1 MNRKKVGFQQKLTQ
15 IYPIIPSH
23 VLPTNT
29 TTDRHP
35 VHRWFN
41 FIAGFSPE
49 FVSKCIVDAN
59 IGNDSLIVDPF
70 AGCGTTLVE
79 ANVQGI
85 RSIGFEAH
93 LFLANICKSKLLI
106 EADIEIIREI
116 KDDLSIIDPNEKIL
130 KEYSKASRK
139 FLGKLIPEDSLITL
153 VTARRKVES
162 YTGKKYILAY
172 MILSRALDLC
182 SHSKTD
188 GIYKAPATKKRAR
201 SYDEALE
208 TVCDTISEDLL
219 FSQFN
224 KIKNKAR
231 IISQSSEDMSII
243 EKQSCDLLVTS
254 PPYLNNFDYA
264 EMTRMYLYFWSHA
277 GNWREITEKVRS
289 KLIVNTT
296 TALKGHKNRIWKY
309 RTQIPQCVHNELDY
323 YFNALS
329 EKRKIKPGKKR
340 YNYIIYPYF
349 FQMTNVLKNSN
360 RALKNGAPAHIIVS
374 DAALYGIHIKT
385 QEILASIM
393 DAVGFRNIEV
403 IKLRSRGHRWILD
416 KREGA
421 EDGLGEYQIIGYAK
435 HI

>member
-1 MNRKKVGFQQKLTQ
+1 MNRKKVGFQQKLTH
-15 IYPIIPSH
+15 IYPDIPSH
-23 VLPTNT
+23 ILPTNI

-49 FVSKCIVDAN
+49 FVSKCIVDADLRN
-59 IGNDSLIVDPF
+59 YSLIVDPF

-79 ANVQGI
+79 ANIHGI
-85 RSIGFEAH
+85 QSIGFEAH

-106 EADIEIIREI
+106 ETDIEIIHAI
-116 KDDLSIIDPNEKIL
+116 KDDLSAIDPHEEIL
-130 KEYSKASRK
+130 TEYSEASRK

-153 VTARRKVES
+153 AAARRKVES
-162 YTGKKYILAY
+162 YTDKKCTIAY
-172 MILSRALDLC
+172 MILSRVLDLC

-188 GIYKAPATKKRAR
+188 GIYKAPATKKRAQ
-201 SYDEALE
+201 SYREALE
-208 TVCDTISEDLL
+208 TVCDTIFEDLL

-224 KIKNKAR
+224 KIKNRAK
-231 IISQSSEDMSII
+231 IIFQSSEDMSAV

-264 EMTRMYLYFWSHA
+264 EMTRMYLYFWLHA

-309 RTQIPQCVHNELDY
+309 RAQIPPCVHNELDY

-329 EKRKIKPGKKR
+329 EKRKDKPGKKR

-349 FQMTNVLKNSN
+349 YQMTNVLKSSHKT
-360 RALKNGAPAHIIVS
+360 LKDGAPAHIIVS
-374 DAALYGIHIKT
+374 DAALYGVHIRT

-393 DAVGFRNIEV
+393 DALGFCNIEV

-435 HI
+435 HT

>member
-23 VLPTNT
+23 ILPTNI

-49 FVSKCIVDAN
+49 FVSKCIIDAN
-59 IGNDSLIVDPF
+59 LGDDSLIVDPF

-106 EADIEIIREI
+106 ETDIEIIHAIR
-116 KDDLSIIDPNEKIL
+116 DDLSAIDPNEEIL
-130 KEYSKASRK
+130 TEYSKASRK
-139 FLGKLIPEDSLITL
+139 FLGKLIPEDSLIAL
-153 VTARRKVES
+153 VTACRKVES
-162 YTGKKYILAY
+162 YTDKKYTMAY
-172 MILSRALDLC
+172 MILSRVLDLC

-188 GIYKAPATKKRAR
+188 GVYKAPTTRKKAQ

-224 KIKNKAR
+224 RIKNRAK
-231 IISQSSEDMSII
+231 ILLQSSEDMSAI

-277 GNWREITEKVRS
+277 ENWREITEKVRS

-309 RTQIPQCVHNELDY
+309 RAQIPQCVRDELDN

-329 EKRKIKPGKKR
+329 EKRKVKPGKKR
-340 YNYIIYPYF
+340 YNYIVYPYF
-349 FQMTNVLKNSN
+349 YQMANVLKSSHK
-360 RALKNGAPAHIIVS
+360 ALRNGATVHIIVS

-393 DAVGFRNIEV
+393 DAVGFHDIEV
-403 IKLRSRGHRWILD
+403 IKLRSRGHRWVLD

-421 EDGLGEYQIIGYAK
+421 EDGLGEYLIVGNAK